1 MDAKEFLSALEDN
14 GLLDHNF
21 VGNFI
26 DANLPS
32 VKEKVNR
39 TEADIAERKAKQEA
53 KLARRAK
60 RFRHD

>member
-1 MDAKEFLSALEDN
+1 MDAKEFLSTLEDN

-21 VGNFI
+21 VSNFI

-39 TEADIAERKAKQEA
+39 T
-53 KLARRAK
+53 L
-60 RFRHD
+60 